1 MKWYQR
7 MGIVL
12 MFACLIE
19 CFFVFLVNPTDVGL
33 IIATI
38 LFGAFGITLL
48 MID

>member
-7 MGIVL
+7 MGIIL

-19 CFFVFLVNPTDVGL
+19 CFFIFMVKPLSIGGIVGAIVFGVV
-33 IIATI
+33 
-38 LFGAFGITLL
+38 GITLL

>member
-19 CFFVFLVNPTDVGL
+19 CFIMFTMKPMSIGGIVGAIVFGL
-33 IIATI
+33 I
-38 LFGAFGITLL
+38 GITLL